1 VYAAGQNKGERL
13 FAFRVG
19 KLLYVWCSAVES
31 FAIMLQNCG
40 GRFILSLA
48 LFCATAAQAAAAG
61 DEQKVKTSSPVIIEA
76 DKQPVAPVIKK
87 LIFLDFYN
95 ESNDPNVKWLTD
107 SIGESIFE
115 LTKSKYNYVRIEPK
129 VWREYAKS
137 KDFKP
142 QDFYDIEK
150 LQAMGFAL
158 KADGIIFGKFTSSPE
173 SIVIS
178 GKILSVVDKDI
189 VAEKNITVP
198 FSSQMF
204 EDVQDVSETLGSR
217 IKDLFYPSDR
227 GALWRSA
234 LLPGWGQFYKQRKT
248 AGYVYSSVIGAG
260 AAFSLFSLIM
270 LESTKSQ
277 YKSYNPDHVKTEPQG
292 EFGIKDP
299 EATRAEFSRL
309 VNKADQWYQ
318 IMMISAAVTFTIYLW
333 HLFDAWFFEGN
344 YIELTKQ
351 ARRSDLQ
358 QESLFGAN
366 VRLSGDRDP
375 LSLRV
380 SYAF

>member
-1 VYAAGQNKGERL
+1 
-13 FAFRVG
+13 
-19 KLLYVWCSAVES
+19 
-31 FAIMLQNCG
+31 MLQK
-40 GRFILSLA
+40 SVQ
-48 LFCATAAQAAAAG
+48 LFVGISVLMGASVAPVFSAG
-61 DEQKVKTSSPVIIEA
+61 EEQKTKTSAPVVIEA
-76 DKQPVAPVIKK
+76 DKQGPAAAPVVKK

-129 VWREYAKS
+129 VWREYAKT
-137 KDFKP
+137 KNFKP
-142 QDFYDIEK
+142 EDFYDTEK

-173 SIVIS
+173 NIVIS
-178 GKILSVVDKDI
+178 GKILSVVDKEI

-248 AGYVYSSVIGAG
+248 AGYIYSGVIGTG

-299 EATRAEFSRL
+299 DATRAEFSRL

-318 IMMISAAVTFTIYLW
+318 IMMISAGITFTIYLW
-333 HLFDAWFFEGN
+333 HLFDAWFFEGS
-344 YIELTKQ
+344 YIELGKQ
-351 ARRSDLQ
+351 SAKVYEQ
-358 QESLFGAN
+358 QESIFGAN
-366 VRLSGDRDP
+366 VRLTGDRDP

-380 SYAF
+380 NYAF

>member
-1 VYAAGQNKGERL
+1 MALLSNLNRAML
-13 FAFRVG
+13 FWAI
-19 KLLYVWCSAVES
+19 CSQA
-31 FAIMLQNCG
+31 
-40 GRFILSLA
+40 LSA
-48 LFCATAAQAAAAG
+48 EQAATLKA
-61 DEQKVKTSSPVIIEA
+61 DKPVVIEA
-76 DKQPVAPVIKK
+76 GADPAAPITKK

-115 LTKSKYNYVRIEPK
+115 LTKNKYRYVRIESR
-129 VWREYAKS
+129 VWREYAAS
-137 KDFKP
+137 KAFRP
-142 QDFYDIEK
+142 EDFYDVDK

-158 KADGIIFGKFTSSPE
+158 KADGIIFGKFRSSAE
-173 SIVIS
+173 NIEIS

-248 AGYVYSSVIGAG
+248 AGYIYSGVIGTG
-260 AAFSLFSLIM
+260 AAFTLFSFVM
-270 LESTKSQ
+270 LQSAKRQ
-277 YKSYNPDHVKTEPQG
+277 YASYNPDHVVTPQG

-299 EATRAEFSRL
+299 AAAQAEFARL
-309 VNKADQWYQ
+309 EAKAEQWYQ
-318 IMMISAAVTFTIYLW
+318 ITVISAGVTLGIYLW
-333 HLFDAWFFEGN
+333 HLFDAWFFEGS
-344 YIELTKQ
+344 YVELGKSIAAMEFHSCCTLLGSQ
-351 ARRSDLQ
+351 IRVMNDRSPV
-358 QESLFGAN
+358 S
-366 VRLSGDRDP
+366 VR
-375 LSLRV
+375 V
-380 SYAF
+380 EYVF

>member
-1 VYAAGQNKGERL
+1 MQPIIKSV
-13 FAFRVG
+13 
-19 KLLYVWCSAVES
+19 LLLLLSGSA
-31 FAIMLQNCG
+31 L
-40 GRFILSLA
+40 LA
-48 LFCATAAQAAAAG
+48 QSGTTF
-61 DEQKVKTSSPVIIEA
+61 KA
-76 DKQPVAPVIKK
+76 DKPVVIQADNDNPAAPAIKK

-115 LTKSKYNYVRIEPK
+115 LTKNKYKYVRIESK

-137 KDFKP
+137 QSFKP
-142 QDFYDIEK
+142 EDFYDIDK

-158 KADGIIFGKFTSSPE
+158 KADGIIFGKFRSTPE
-173 SIVIS
+173 NIEIS
-178 GKILSVVDKDI
+178 GKILSVVDKYI

-248 AGYVYSSVIGAG
+248 AGYIYSSVIGTG
-260 AAFSLFSLIM
+260 AAFSLFSFIM
-270 LESTKSQ
+270 LQSTKQQ
-277 YKSYNPDHVKTEPQG
+277 YASYNPDHVVTPQG

-299 EATRAEFSRL
+299 AATQAEFARL
-309 VNKADQWYQ
+309 EAKADQWYQ
-318 IMMISAAVTFTIYLW
+318 ITMISAGVTLGIYFW

-344 YIELTKQ
+344 YVELGKSK
-351 ARRSDLQ
+351 AMDFHSG
-358 QESLFGAN
+358 ESLLGSK
-366 VRLSGDRDP
+366 VRISGDRAP
-375 LSLRV
+375 V
-380 SYAF
+380 SVRFDYVF

>member
-1 VYAAGQNKGERL
+1 MRRILMALRSASNCVALLVASVNAIAAEPN
-13 FAFRVG
+13 
-19 KLLYVWCSAVES
+19 
-31 FAIMLQNCG
+31 
-40 GRFILSLA
+40 
-48 LFCATAAQAAAAG
+48 ATFKSDKPVVIEAGADAAA
-61 DEQKVKTSSPVIIEA
+61 VPIV
-76 DKQPVAPVIKK
+76 KK

-115 LTKSKYNYVRIEPK
+115 LTKNKYKYVRIDSK
-129 VWREYAKS
+129 VWREYANS
-137 KDFKP
+137 KAFRP
-142 QDFYDIEK
+142 EDFYEVDK

-158 KADGIIFGKFTSSPE
+158 KADGIIFGKFRSSPE
-173 SIVIS
+173 NIEIS

-234 LLPGWGQFYKQRKT
+234 VLPGWGQFYKQRKT
-248 AGYVYSSVIGAG
+248 AGYIYSGVIGTG
-260 AAFSLFSLIM
+260 AAFTLFSFVM
-270 LESTKSQ
+270 LQSTKQQ
-277 YKSYNPDHVKTEPQG
+277 YASYNPDHVVTPQG

-299 EATRAEFSRL
+299 AATQAEFARL
-309 VNKADQWYQ
+309 EAKADQWYQ
-318 IMMISAAVTFTIYLW
+318 ITMISAGVTLGIYLW

-344 YIELTKQ
+344 YVELGKSTATAMEFHSQ
-351 ARRSDLQ
+351 RGIL
-358 QESLFGAN
+358 GGN
-366 VRLSGDRDP
+366 VRISGDRAP
-375 LSLRV
+375 VSLRID
-380 SYAF
+380 YDF

>member
-1 VYAAGQNKGERL
+1 MQTLIRWELCFLL
-13 FAFRVG
+13 FAS
-19 KLLYVWCSAVES
+19 LLP
-31 FAIMLQNCG
+31 
-40 GRFILSLA
+40 
-48 LFCATAAQAAAAG
+48 AQAETVLKNTKPIVIRADAG
-61 DEQKVKTSSPVIIEA
+61 NENTTTT
-76 DKQPVAPVIKK
+76 KK
-87 LIFLDFYN
+87 LIFLEFYN

-115 LTKSKYNYVRIEPK
+115 LTKDKYKYVRIESK
-129 VWREYAKS
+129 VWRDYAKS
-137 KDFKP
+137 QSFKP
-142 QDFYDIEK
+142 EDFYDVDK

-158 KADGIIFGKFTSSPE
+158 KADGIIFGKFRSSTE
-173 SIVIS
+173 NIEIS

-248 AGYVYSSVIGAG
+248 AGYIYSSVIGAG
-260 AAFSLFSLIM
+260 AAFSLFSFIM
-270 LESTKSQ
+270 LQSTKQQ
-277 YKSYNPDHVKTEPQG
+277 YASYNPDHVVTPQG

-299 EATRAEFSRL
+299 AATQAEFARL
-309 VNKADQWYQ
+309 EAKADQWYQ
-318 IMMISAAVTFTIYLW
+318 ITMISAGVTLGIYLW

-344 YIELTKQ
+344 YIELGKPK
-351 ARRSDLQ
+351 AMDFHSRD
-358 QESLFGAN
+358 SLLGSS
-366 VRLSGDRDP
+366 VRISGDRAP
-375 LSLRV
+375 LSVRFD
-380 SYAF
+380 YAF

>member
-1 VYAAGQNKGERL
+1 MNRLHNKTLLLVLPVSSL
-13 FAFRVG
+13 FA
-19 KLLYVWCSAVES
+19 
-31 FAIMLQNCG
+31 QG
-40 GRFILSLA
+40 G
-48 LFCATAAQAAAAG
+48 ATF
-61 DEQKVKTSSPVIIEA
+61 KA
-76 DKQPVAPVIKK
+76 DKPVVIQADNDNPVAPSFKK

-115 LTKSKYNYVRIEPK
+115 LTKNKYKYARIESK

-142 QDFYDIEK
+142 QDFYDVDK

-158 KADGIIFGKFTSSPE
+158 KADGIIFGKFRSSPE
-173 SIVIS
+173 NIEIS

-248 AGYVYSSVIGAG
+248 AGYIYSGVIGTG
-260 AAFSLFSLIM
+260 AAFSLFSLVM
-270 LESTKSQ
+270 LQSTKQQ
-277 YKSYNPDHVKTEPQG
+277 YASYNPDHVITPQG

-299 EATRAEFSRL
+299 AAAQAEFARL
-309 VNKADQWYQ
+309 EAKADQWYQ
-318 IMMISAAVTFTIYLW
+318 ITMISAGITLGIYLW

-344 YIELTKQ
+344 YVELGK
-351 ARRSDLQ
+351 ASAMEIHS
-358 QESLFGAN
+358 QESLFGS
-366 VRLSGDRDP
+366 RLRISSGREA
-375 LSLRV
+375 LSLRLD
-380 SYAF
+380 FLF

>member
-1 VYAAGQNKGERL
+1 MVLPGSLL
-13 FAFRVG
+13 FAQEGATLKAG
-19 KLLYVWCSAVES
+19 K
-31 FAIMLQNCG
+31 
-40 GRFILSLA
+40 
-48 LFCATAAQAAAAG
+48 
-61 DEQKVKTSSPVIIEA
+61 PVIIQSEA
-76 DKQPVAPVIKK
+76 DAPAAPAIKK
-87 LIFLDFYN
+87 LLFLDFYN

-115 LTKSKYNYVRIEPK
+115 LTKNKYKYVRIESK
-129 VWREYAKS
+129 VWRDYAKA
-137 KDFKP
+137 KEFKP
-142 QDFYDIEK
+142 EDFYDVDK

-158 KADGIIFGKFTSSPE
+158 KADGIIFGRFRSSPE
-173 SIVIS
+173 NIEIS

-248 AGYVYSSVIGAG
+248 AGYIYSSVIGTG

-270 LESTKSQ
+270 LESTKQQ
-277 YKSYNPDHVKTEPQG
+277 YASYNPEHVVTPQG

-299 EATRAEFSRL
+299 AAAQAEFARL
-309 VNKADQWYQ
+309 EARADQWYQ
-318 IMMISAAVTFTIYLW
+318 ITMISAGVTLGIYLW

-344 YIELTKQ
+344 YVELGK
-351 ARRSDLQ
+351 ARAMEFHSRDTL
-358 QESLFGAN
+358 LGGN
-366 VRLSGDRDP
+366 VRISGDRLP
-375 LSLRV
+375 FSLRCD
-380 SYAF
+380 YAF